1 MANAG
6 GMRRQKTGLG
16 IARIPI
22 GSSANRKLA
31 DLQLG
36 LCKIANSLIESFF
49 EPVEGFVGC
58 GRITAHTEVTRCL
71 SRSRRVVAGAFTV
84 VAVVAMRFGF
94 SAASGL
100 SELAWH
106 WRLPML

>member
-1 MANAG
+1 LSERTI
-6 GMRRQKTGLG
+6 RRVFTTESGLLNWNG
-16 IARIPI
+16 DPAEKIKSWLFTI
-22 GSSANRKLA
+22 
-31 DLQLG
+31 
-36 LCKIANSLIESFF
+36 IANSLIESVSN
-49 EPVEGFVGC
+49 PLKGVFVDR
-58 GRITAHTEVTRCL
+58 GRITDHTKVTRCL